1 MATTI
6 LRQCYKGEQ
15 AKAVELN

>member
-6 LRQCYKGEQ
+6 LPHCYKGER